1 MLITLQWLKNKD
13 LIPTL
18 LTYISSDY
26 PTSVQTSAGD
36 FLKAIITISA
46 NATQSEQS
54 CIGPNSLT
62 RQLVSAERV
71 EQLIRLMLQGGNS
84 LTVGVGIVIEVIRKN
99 NSDYD
104 PDTAGGSD
112 SSPSLYDPIYL
123 GTLLRQFST
132 HIPDFM
138 ALIVSPKHSAIVDGK
153 ATLVDRGQLK
163 ASWGNKIEPLGFD
176 RFKTCELMAEL
187 LHCSNMGL
195 LNEVGSEEY
204 IRQRDLDREMLVKQ
218 GAFDINRDHDS
229 SADYNENEGD
239 FGQDSTAESQ
249 SRAPD
254 AANPGDDDGFEDV
267 SSSGVL
273 VEGAD
278 TAARTTN
285 TAAKQTEGHTQP
297 PGLHIEDSIVE
308 ETLNDLSGSSKIESS
323 TPIEPSVGPLSPTE
337 AGVTEKVGEIALE
350 NQSSAVN
357 IPAGAT
363 SQQSPVLSPHTE
375 DTPAPLFAP
384 PNQEGQDVQAVPENT
399 STEPPAGTETP
410 ANDDSNPI
418 EDEYAPQIQYDAPGQ
433 PVVGDFLKIQFV
445 EHQVVPTIL
454 VGFFLSLKSQAI
466 NLTFTRVFSSGFLG
480 ITSYIMWSTMLFNKS
495 SMGQWIEVSID
506 HWL

>member
-1 MLITLQWLKNKD
+1 MLTTLQWLINQE

-18 LTYISSDY
+18 LSYISSDY

-46 NATQSEQS
+46 NATQSEQP

-62 RQLVSAERV
+62 RQLVSAQCV
-71 EQLIRLMLQGGNS
+71 EQLIGLMLQGGNS

-104 PDTAGGSD
+104 PETAGGPD
-112 SSPSLYDPIYL
+112 APPSIYDPIYL

-138 ALIVSPKHSAIVDGK
+138 ALIVSPKHSAIVDGQ
-153 ATLVDRGQLK
+153 ATMVDRGQLK

-195 LNEVGSEEY
+195 LNEIGSEEY
-204 IRQRDLDREMLVKQ
+204 IRQRDADRETLVKQ
-218 GAFDINRDHDS
+218 GAFDMNRDQESD
-229 SADYNENEGD
+229 ADYNENAGD

-249 SRAPD
+249 SIGPN
-254 AANPGDDDGFEDV
+254 AANTGDDDGFEDV

-273 VEGAD
+273 VEGTDA
-278 TAARTTN
+278 
-285 TAAKQTEGHTQP
+285 AAKNTNVAAQQTTERSQSH
-297 PGLHIEDSIVE
+297 GLHIEDSIVE
-308 ETLNDLSGSSKIESS
+308 ETLNDLSGSSKIETS
-323 TPIEPSVGPLSPTE
+323 TPVDPSVGPLSPTE
-337 AGVTEKVGEIALE
+337 AGVTEKVSEFSLG
-350 NQSSAVN
+350 NQSSAVD

-363 SQQSPVLSPHTE
+363 GQPSPPVLSPHSE

-384 PNQEGQDVQAVPENT
+384 PNQEGQDAQSVPENT
-399 STEPPAGTETP
+399 STETPAGTETL
-410 ANDDSNPI
+410 ANAVSTPI
-418 EDEYAPQIQYDAPGQ
+418 EDEFAPQIQYDGPGQ

-445 EHQVVPTIL
+445 EHKVVPTIL
-454 VGFFLSLKSQAI
+454 VSL
-466 NLTFTRVFSSGFLG
+466 FVFG
-480 ITSYIMWSTMLFNKS
+480 I
-495 SMGQWIEVSID
+495 
-506 HWL
+506 